1 MSSSKTCCWWKGN
14 KSLNIVF
21 FWTCGAFVGPVA
33 LQCMFFSDAH
43 QKLSGSV
50 LDLLRYLKA
59 IILTSKHWCSW
70 CTYGS
75 WNLHLPSSAFICV
88 ERSTTT
94 FRKATKESFLDAN
107 GSLGWERRGCPI
119 GNSKFHSSRT
129 HPMPNHFFSGCL
141 MKGGLYLDHH
151 SGWYFGLNRES
162 GLFHNR
168 QINRLQAS
176 NPIQARIPVAYL
188 QARIQFMIINW

>member
-1 MSSSKTCCWWKGN
+1 MLLMKGQQISQYSILLNLWCFRWLCCFAMHVFLRRTPEAERKRPWSFKISQGHNFDQQTLVHIWK
-14 KSLNIVF
+14 
-21 FWTCGAFVGPVA
+21 
-33 LQCMFFSDAH
+33 
-43 QKLSGSV
+43 
-50 LDLLRYLKA
+50 LK
-59 IILTSKHWCSW
+59 
-70 CTYGS
+70 
-75 WNLHLPSSAFICV
+75 PSSAFICV
-88 ERSTTT
+88 ERPTTT

-107 GSLGWERRGCPI
+107 GSLGWERRGCPNCPI

-168 QINRLQAS
+168 ADK
-176 NPIQARIPVAYL
+176 
-188 QARIQFMIINW
+188 